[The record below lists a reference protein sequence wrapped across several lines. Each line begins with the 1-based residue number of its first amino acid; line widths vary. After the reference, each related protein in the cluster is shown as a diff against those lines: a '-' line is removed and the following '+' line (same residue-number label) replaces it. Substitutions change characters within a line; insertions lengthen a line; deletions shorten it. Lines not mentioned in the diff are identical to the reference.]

1 MNGKLHSVM
10 FWRYF
15 DVIKD
20 RPDRLDRLM
29 KDTRNT
35 NEWEIVVVVNDAEV
49 KRLTVVPG
57 MLQVTLIC

>member
-15 DVIKD
+15 VVIKD
-20 RPDRLDRLM
+20 RLDTLDRLM

-35 NEWEIVVVVNDAEV
+35 NEWEIVVVVNDAEI
-49 KRLTVVPG
+49 KLLTVVPG